1 MRTFYKLLLS
11 AMTVGCVAS
20 GLHANTLLETGRFY
34 CDFAS
39 EDDYNRWTVIDAN
52 GPGSGDYNYWMYTP
66 SQQRATMKNGSS
78 MDGDDWLISPA
89 VTLEAGKLYSVKI
102 RFAADYPCIFD
113 LTYGSEATVESQNSV
128 SGAVRYDG
136 EQYVAFNLP
145 AEAAGGDF
153 HIGIHALTSKSDD
166 GWLYIYSVDVAEAND
181 GSIDLHLVNGSTQ
194 EPISGVAMNLSS
206 PTFRAQTSSTDSEGH
221 ASFGP
226 LTPGD
231 YTLTYSI
238 DGFQATEPMTITVG
252 DNENVDQTLSATPL
266 VLHSVSGKVVDFM
279 DRPLAGVK
287 VELTGSLTYTA
298 TTDDMGLFSIEEMR
312 SPEVY
317 AISINQLL
325 YQPYNAEFELND
337 DDINLD
343 VIRLE
348 NFFGKPSNVTCDNTE
363 AGMFVSWLAPIGKKE
378 FKYDN
383 GEYQGMQTIQG
394 GYIEYVRFGVKFD
407 EPLIVEE
414 ISWVVCDL
422 NDGLV
427 DLAIYPLSPDGA
439 ISTVAAFEA
448 KGVPSDTYRWTPD
461 MEWQKYHL
469 ETPVEMPYGCLISV
483 GHAVGGMNMALDYQ
497 NNWGPSYTGKNNLE
511 DGWDYAHI
519 SNFLIRTTGT
529 VLTRDVTLQNRP
541 AAVRSVKNSAP
552 ARAPM
557 LTTDGV
563 SYKVW
568 RFDSRVK
575 DEPEWWTLLAGNTN
589 GLYAI
594 DTDFGS
600 LEQGEYIY
608 AVQSINYDG
617 TESEITLSKPV
628 RHNMTTD
635 LTVRVFT
642 DTAIDFAEGATV
654 TLTNDET
661 DEVFEGVV
669 TNNTAKFIGLPKG
682 VYSMRVKRSGFSEAV
697 YGSLRYDSNSEYT
710 AYVDLTLIAEAPFS
724 LQATQAENSH
734 DVLLEWNKPTGIFD
748 DFESMPDFE
757 VNPAGDHGWTYADLD
772 EGTTYGVA
780 QCQQTPYPNMH
791 AKMAFM
797 AFNPYAT
804 TPDISTYVQPFSG
817 EKVLISVSLENGGR
831 NNDYMFS
838 PELKFDT
845 PFTVRFQACAGF
857 YGSLGRERFMVGYTT
872 EGTDPENV
880 TWITTEPESV
890 SGLWTEFNYTL
901 PAEARH
907 AVIRCV
913 SDQAMFFMID
923 DLFIGRE
930 EDDIFAMT
938 SFRVYLD
945 DELAG
950 TTSNR
955 AFSFTDLE
963 EGKHLAKV
971 QTVYQMADMSTSYSD
986 FTELLFTVADNST
999 GINDVKTDELYSY
1012 SAASMT
1018 LTAGASAAEMTVYD
1032 MQGRIYGNGQEISF
1046 TPSDKGVYLIYLTTT
1061 DGRVVVRKLAI

>member
-1 MRTFYKLLLS
+1 
-11 AMTVGCVAS
+11 
-20 GLHANTLLETGRFY
+20 
-34 CDFAS
+34 
-39 EDDYNRWTVIDAN
+39 
-52 GPGSGDYNYWMYTP
+52 
-66 SQQRATMKNGSS
+66 
-78 MDGDDWLISPA
+78 
-89 VTLEAGKLYSVKI
+89 GKLYSVKM
-102 RFAADYPCIFD
+102 RFTGDYPCTFEV
-113 LTYGSEATVESQNSV
+113 TYGSEATAESQV
-128 SGAVRYDG
+128 SATGHVRYEGDHYLSF
-136 EQYVAFNLP
+136 ELP

-153 HIGIHALTSKSDD
+153 HIGIHAVTSSSDD
-166 GWLYIYSVDVAEAND
+166 GWLYLYSVDVAEAKD
-181 GSIDLHLVNGSTQ
+181 GSIDLHLINGTTQ
-194 EPISGVAMNLSS
+194 EPISDVTMNLSS
-206 PTFRAQTSSTDSEGH
+206 PTFRAQSASTNGEGH
-221 ASFGP
+221 ATFGP

-231 YTLTYSI
+231 YTLTYYI
-238 DGFQATEPMTITVG
+238 DGFVTPEPLTITVG
-252 DNENVDQTLSATPL
+252 DNEEVAQEIAATPL
-266 VLHSVSGKVVDFM
+266 SLHSVTGNVVDFM
-279 DRPLAGVK
+279 NRPLSGVN
-287 VELTGSLTYTA
+287 VELIGSRTYTA
-298 TTDDMGLFSIEEMR
+298 TTDAMGKFTFEDVR
-312 SPEVY
+312 CPEQY
-317 AISINQLL
+317 IISINQLL
-325 YQPYNAEFELND
+325 YQTYSAVFDLPTEDLT
-337 DDINLD
+337 LD
-343 VIRLE
+343 EIRLE
-348 NFFGKPSNVTCDNTE
+348 NFFGKPANVTCDNTE
-363 AGMFVSWLAPIGKKE
+363 AGLFVSWLAPVGKKE

-383 GEYQGMQTIQG
+383 GEYQGMHTVQG
-394 GYIEYVRFGVKFD
+394 NYIEYVRFGVKFD
-407 EPLIVEE
+407 EPMIVED

-422 NDGLV
+422 NDGMV
-427 DLAIYPLSPDGA
+427 DLAIYPLTPDGA
-439 ISTVAAFEA
+439 ISTVAAFEV
-448 KGVPSDTYRWTPD
+448 KGVPSETYRWTPD

-469 ETPVEMPYGCLISV
+469 ETPVEMPYGCLVSV
-483 GHAVGGMNMALDYQ
+483 GHAAGGMNMALDYR
-497 NNWGPSYTGKNNLE
+497 NNWGPSYTGKNDLA
-511 DGWDYAHI
+511 DGWDYANI
-519 SNFLIRTTGT
+519 SNFLIRANGT
-529 VLTRDVTLQNRP
+529 VLSRDITLQNRP
-541 AAVRSVKNSAP
+541 AAVRSIKNAAP
-552 ARAPM
+552 AHAPM

-563 SYKVW
+563 AYKVW
-568 RFDSRVK
+568 RFDSKVK
-575 DEPEWWTLLAGNTN
+575 DEPEWWTLLSGKTN

-594 DTDFGS
+594 DTEYES

-608 AVQSINYDG
+608 AVQAINYDG
-617 TESEITLSKPV
+617 TESEITMSQPV

-642 DTAIDFAEGATV
+642 DTAIDFADGATV
-654 TLTNDET
+654 TLTNNDT

-669 TNNTAKFIGLPKG
+669 TDNSAKFIGLPKG
-682 VYSMRVKRSGFSEAV
+682 VYSMRVKRSGFYDAV
-697 YGSLRYDSNSEYT
+697 YGNLNYNSNSEYT
-710 AYVDLTLIAEAPFS
+710 AYVDLTLIAAAPFS
-724 LQATQAENSH
+724 LQATQADGSR
-734 DVLLEWNKPTGIFD
+734 DVLLEWNKATGIFD

-772 EGTTYGVA
+772 ESTTYGVA

-872 EGTDPENV
+872 EGTDPESV
-880 TWITTEPESV
+880 TWLTTEPESV
-890 SGLWTEFNYTL
+890 GGLWTEFSYTM

-913 SDQAMFFMID
+913 SDQTMFFMID

-955 AFSFTDLE
+955 AFSFTDLD

-971 QTVYQMADMSTSYSD
+971 QTVYQMADMNTTYSD
-986 FTELLFTVADNST
+986 FTELLFTVAKETT
-999 GINDVKTDELYSY
+999 GINDVKTEELYTY

-1018 LTAGASAAEMTVYD
+1018 LTAGASAAAMTVYD
-1032 MQGRIYGNGQEISF
+1032 MQGRVYGNGQEISF
-1046 TPSDKGVYLIYLTTT
+1046 TPSDKGIYLIYVTTT